1 MCWIYFIFAKFTLI
15 LDCALCMMIVFRNI
29 LKFPRN
35 FVDWHI
41 YLLGVATSL
50 LEDEHITVRQK
61 AAKVLG
67 GLLHC
72 GFVAGDTLTQLLD
85 QFRDKV
91 RVKMARKG
99 RKYKR
104 DVKEDKGEGA
114 KLISLH
120 SGILGL
126 CAFVEAFP
134 HDVPSFL
141 PPILMELST
150 HLNDRQVYSCRKLW
164 ISGKAHYG

>member
-1 MCWIYFIFAKFTLI
+1 MLTKKEEAEEERQEYYFDNPFA
-15 LDCALCMMIVFRNI
+15 
-29 LKFPRN
+29 
-35 FVDWHI
+35 
-41 YLLGVATSL
+41 
-50 LEDEHITVRQK
+50 EDEESEK
-61 AAKVLG
+61 NFSELE
-67 GLLHC
+67 L
-72 GFVAGDTLTQLLD
+72 
-85 QFRDKV
+85 RDKV

-120 SGILGL
+120 SGVLGL

-150 HLNDRQVYSCRKLW
+150 HLNDRQVCSFRKL
-164 ISGKAHYG
+164 

>member
-1 MCWIYFIFAKFTLI
+1 
-15 LDCALCMMIVFRNI
+15 V
-29 LKFPRN
+29 
-35 FVDWHI
+35 V
-41 YLLGVATSL
+41 TSL

-72 GFVAGDTLTQLLD
+72 GFVGEEALTQLLD

-150 HLNDRQVYSCRKLW
+150 HLNDRQVYSCRKL
-164 ISGKAHYG
+164 

>member
-1 MCWIYFIFAKFTLI
+1 ML
-15 LDCALCMMIVFRNI
+15 
-29 LKFPRN
+29 LKLFFENTAFNQER
-35 FVDWHI
+35 
-41 YLLGVATSL
+41 LSL
-50 LEDEHITVRQK
+50 LSTTTTSSSASPRT
-61 AAKVLG
+61 
-67 GLLHC
+67 
-72 GFVAGDTLTQLLD
+72 DTLTQLLD
-85 QFRDKV
+85 QLRDKV

-120 SGILGL
+120 SGVLGL

-150 HLNDRQVYSCRKLW
+150 HLNDRQVCSFRKL
-164 ISGKAHYG
+164 

>member
-1 MCWIYFIFAKFTLI
+1 M
-15 LDCALCMMIVFRNI
+15 V
-29 LKFPRN
+29 
-35 FVDWHI
+35 
-41 YLLGVATSL
+41 TSL
-50 LEDEHITVRQK
+50 LEAEHITVRQK

-72 GFVAGDTLTQLLD
+72 GFVGEDTLTQLLD
-85 QFRDKV
+85 QLRDKV

-104 DVKEDKGEGA
+104 DVKGDKGEGA

-120 SGILGL
+120 SGVLGL

-150 HLNDRQVYSCRKLW
+150 HLNDRQVCSFRKL
-164 ISGKAHYG
+164 